1 MSRFAQ
7 VLVLAFFGLGCDAA
21 HAGALQVSPLG
32 VRLTDQQPIA
42 TLRVRNVDAR
52 EVIIQAD
59 VFTWT
64 QPDGNDLYAAT
75 DEVVVIPPIFSLAP
89 GAQQLLRVGLP
100 EPVPS
105 SGVERAFRVFLRELR
120 PVEAQSDGQLN
131 LALRIGLPI
140 FVLPPGDARA
150 GELVWGLVAN
160 EGSPS
165 VLRVRNRSA
174 EHIKITAVRF
184 LTEQG
189 SLADEVRMLRY
200 CLPGAEVTIALP
212 ALESAGEASH
222 IQVRFTSGDRSEIE
236 NIALANGSLAA
247 R

>member
-7 VLVLAFFGLGCDAA
+7 VLVLAFFCLGCGAA

-32 VRLTDQQPIA
+32 IRLTDQHPIA

-52 EVIIQAD
+52 EVILQAD

-64 QPDGNDLYAAT
+64 QPDGNDVYAAT

-100 EPVPS
+100 DAMPT
-105 SGVERAFRVFLRELR
+105 SGVERAFRVFLRELH
-120 PVEAQSDGQLN
+120 PPEGQSDGQLN

-140 FVLPPGDARA
+140 FVPPPGDART
-150 GELVWGLVAN
+150 GDLVWDLVRA

-165 VLRVRNRSA
+165 ALRVRNRSA
-174 EHIKITAVRF
+174 EHIKITAIRF

-189 SLADEVRMLRY
+189 SLAVEVRTLRY
-200 CLPGAEVTIALP
+200 CLPGAEATIALP
-212 ALESAGEASH
+212 ALETAGEVSE
-222 IQVRFTSGDRSEIE
+222 IQVIFKSGERSKIE
-236 NIALANGSLAA
+236 NIALINGSLAA